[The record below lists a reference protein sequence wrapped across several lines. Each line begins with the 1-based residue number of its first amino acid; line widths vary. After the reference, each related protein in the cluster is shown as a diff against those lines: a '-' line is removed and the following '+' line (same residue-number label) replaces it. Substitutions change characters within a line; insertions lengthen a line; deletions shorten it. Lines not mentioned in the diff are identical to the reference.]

1 MASVGEVYN
10 RALEIAKEH
19 DISGA
24 DIRRLIAHNEGLREQ
39 IDVIFN
45 RDKEMK
51 NEELFYQQLEE
62 LKDGK
67 PVEYV
72 MHEAS
77 FLQNKLYVDERVL
90 IPRGETEELV
100 ANITER
106 IRDYFDPR
114 NYLVA
119 ADIGTGSGAISI
131 ALKQFFPNWMI
142 TATDVSK
149 DALNVAK
156 KNFKAMN
163 LPIDTL
169 EGDALTPF
177 IQQNQK
183 LDIIVSNPPYI
194 LDKEDA
200 QASVRDYEPGS
211 ALWLNKDDS
220 VYEKIFANAY
230 RVKKHALFI
239 ALEISPDLVE
249 WLEDLM
255 KKYLH
260 DYEYEFVDDLNNM
273 KRFLFVFLRDEN
285 EDDEINERRY

>member
-10 RALEIAKEH
+10 HALEIAKEH

-39 IDVIFN
+39 IDVIFH

-100 ANITER
+100 TNITER

-119 ADIGTGSGAISI
+119 ADIGTGSGAISVT
-131 ALKQFFPNWMI
+131 LKECFPNWLI
-142 TATDVSK
+142 TATDISK
-149 DALNVAK
+149 GALEVAK
-156 KNFKAMN
+156 KNFEAMN

-177 IQQNQK
+177 IERRQK

-194 LDKEDA
+194 LNKEDA
-200 QASVRDYEPGS
+200 QPSVRDYEPGS

-285 EDDEINERRY
+285 EDDEINGRRY

>member
-1 MASVGEVYN
+1 MANVGQIYN
-10 RALEIAKEH
+10 DALKIAKEF

-24 DIRRLIAHNEGLREQ
+24 DIRRLIAHDEGYHEQ

-51 NEELFYQQLEE
+51 SENLFYAQLEE
-62 LKDGK
+62 LKTGK

-106 IRDYFDPR
+106 IRDYYDPR
-114 NYLVA
+114 NYLVV

-131 ALKQFFPNWMI
+131 ALKQYFPNWMVI
-142 TATDVSK
+142 ATDISSP
-149 DALNVAK
+149 ALEVAK
-156 KNFKAMN
+156 MNFSSHN
-163 LPIDTL
+163 LPIETL
-169 EGDALTPF
+169 EGDALEPF
-177 IQQNQK
+177 IEGNRK
-183 LDIIVSNPPYI
+183 LDIIVANPPYI
-194 LDKEDA
+194 LNKEDA
-200 QASVRDYEPGS
+200 QASVRDYEPAS
-211 ALWLNKDDS
+211 ALWLDKNNS

-230 RVKKHALFI
+230 KVKKHALFI
-239 ALEISPDLVE
+239 ALEISPDLE
-249 WLEDLM
+249 GWLTELM

-260 DYEYEFVDDLNNM
+260 DYTYEFVNDLNEM

-285 EDDEINERRY
+285 EDD

>member
-10 RALEIAKEH
+10 AALKIAKEF

-24 DIRRLIAHNEGLREQ
+24 DIRRLIAHDEGFHEQ

-51 NEELFYQQLEE
+51 SENLFYAQLEE
-62 LKDGK
+62 LKSGK

-77 FLQNKLYVDERVL
+77 FLQNKLYVDEHVL

-114 NYLVA
+114 NYLVV

-131 ALKQFFPNWMI
+131 ALKQYFPNWMI
-142 TATDVSK
+142 TATDISS
-149 DALNVAK
+149 DALKVAK
-156 KNFKAMN
+156 LNFEKYN
-163 LPIDTL
+163 LPIEAL
-169 EGDALTPF
+169 KGDALDPF
-177 IQQNQK
+177 IKANQK

-194 LDKEDA
+194 LNQEDA
-200 QASVRDYEPGS
+200 QASVRNYEPAN
-211 ALWLNKDDS
+211 ALWLTKSNS

-230 RVKKHALFI
+230 KVKKHALFI
-239 ALEISPDLVE
+239 ALEISPDLEE
-249 WLEDLM
+249 WLVSLM
-255 KKYLH
+255 NQYLH
-260 DYEYEFVDDLNNM
+260 DYTYEFVSDLNGM

-285 EDDEINERRY
+285 END